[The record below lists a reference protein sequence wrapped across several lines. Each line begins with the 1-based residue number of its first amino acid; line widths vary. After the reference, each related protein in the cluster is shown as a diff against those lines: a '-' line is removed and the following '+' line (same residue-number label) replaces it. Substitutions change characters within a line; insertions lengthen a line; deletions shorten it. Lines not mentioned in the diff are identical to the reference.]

1 MKMGKNFQILSTEI
15 VVAEVIDLAASPQ
28 AGGLVSFVGTV
39 RQQTQG
45 KTVIAL
51 EYEAY
56 AEMAE
61 RKMAEIVA
69 QARQKWPIAGAA
81 IHHRVGRL
89 LVGDIAVAMA
99 VACPHRADAFAACQ
113 FLIDTLKAVVPIWK
127 KEIFADGEVWVSA
140 HA

>member
-1 MKMGKNFQILSTEI
+1 MANNFQILSTEI
-15 VVAEVIDLAASPQ
+15 VVAEVIALAASPR

-45 KTVIAL
+45 KSVIAL

-61 RKMAEIVA
+61 RKMAEIA
-69 QARQKWPIAGAA
+69 EQARQKWPLEGAA

-89 LVGDIAVAMA
+89 LLGEIAVALA
-99 VACPHRADAFAACQ
+99 VACPHRAEAFAASQ